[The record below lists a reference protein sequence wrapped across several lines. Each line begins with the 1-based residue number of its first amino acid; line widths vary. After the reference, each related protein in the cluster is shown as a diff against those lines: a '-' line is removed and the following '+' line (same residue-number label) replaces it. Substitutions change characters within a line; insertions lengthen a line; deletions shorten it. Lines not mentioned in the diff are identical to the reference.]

1 MADLKETQKRHAQDI
16 VSNNLAGL
24 MGDFTP
30 AAMSKVMGIAAN
42 PINAQSYE
50 IKDLGNN
57 EVEIAYIGNA
67 RRTIWSKWVE
77 VGDRWQIEDLAER

>member
-1 MADLKETQKRHAQDI
+1 MADLIETQKRHAQDI
-16 VSNNLAGL
+16 VNNNLAGL

-30 AAMSKVMGIAAN
+30 AAMAKVMGIAAN

-57 EVEIAYIGNA
+57 EAEIAYVGAI
-67 RRTIWSKWVE
+67 RRTIWSKWVQN
-77 VGDRWQIEDLAER
+77 GDKWQIEDLAER

>member
-1 MADLKETQKRHAQDI
+1 MADLHETQKRHAQDI
-16 VSNNLAGL
+16 VSNNLAAL

-50 IKDLGNN
+50 IRDLGNN
-57 EVEIAYIGNA
+57 EAEIDYIGNV

-77 VGDRWQIEDLAER
+77 NGDRWQIEDLAER

>member
-1 MADLKETQKRHAQDI
+1 MADLLETQKRHAQDI

-30 AAMSKVMGIAAN
+30 AAMTKVMGIASN
-42 PINAQSYE
+42 PINATSYE

-57 EVEIAYIGNA
+57 EAEIAYIGSI
-67 RRTIWSKWVE
+67 RRTIWSKWVDN
-77 VGDRWQIEDLAER
+77 GGKWQIEDLAER